1 MRVAVLGLGRM
12 GTAMAV
18 ALADAGHEVTG
29 WNRSPKTVPDLQV
42 VGELAE
48 AVDGA
53 EVIVIM
59 VIDGPAS
66 RAVLDRLDGSA
77 LVVNASTIGPDESR
91 ELAAVAVEKG
101 LRYVEAPVLG
111 SIPAVEASAL
121 TVLAGGDERDV
132 ETARPVLEVWTA
144 DGEIRHTGPIG
155 TATGLKLVA
164 NLSLGIAAAGLHDCV
179 QLGADLGLDRADVL
193 DVLQRGSLGGLVQR
207 KRARLD
213 ADDYDDADFTVG
225 ALAKDLAL
233 ARSAARTDLPVL
245 NAAAHLTAAAD
256 QTADL
261 AALAPTHPLRPRHG
275 PPPPDHSPPTPNPKI
290 SKNE

>member
-12 GTAMAV
+12 GAAMAA
-18 ALADAGHEVTG
+18 ALAGAGHEVTG
-29 WNRSPKTVPDLQV
+29 WNRSAKQVPGIRV
-42 VGELAE
+42 AEEVAE

-66 RAVLDRLDGSA
+66 RAVLDQLEGTA

-91 ELAAVAVEKG
+91 ELAAQATERG

-111 SIPAVEASAL
+111 SIPTVEASAL
-121 TVLAGGDERDV
+121 TVLAGGDEQDV
-132 ETARPVLEVWTA
+132 DTARPVLDAWTA
-144 DGEIRHTGPIG
+144 DGRIWHTGGIG

-179 QLGADLGLDRADVL
+179 RLGADLKLPRQDVL
-193 DVLQRGSLGGLVQR
+193 DVLQAGSLGGLVQR

-213 ADDYDDADFTVG
+213 DDHYDDADFTLG
-225 ALAKDLAL
+225 ALSKDLGL
-233 ARSAARTDLPVL
+233 ARSATETDLPVL
-245 NAAAHLTAAAD
+245 DAAARLAESAD
-256 QTADL
+256 PGADL
-261 AALAPTHPLRPRHG
+261 AALAAAPKLRR
-275 PPPPDHSPPTPNPKI
+275 
-290 SKNE
+290 

>member
-1 MRVAVLGLGRM
+1 MGRCGARVRGDVRVKVGVLGLGRM
-12 GTAMAV
+12 GAAMAV
-18 ALADAGHEVTG
+18 ALAGAGHEVTG
-29 WNRSPKTVPDLQV
+29 WNRRPKSVPGIEVADEV
-42 VGELAE
+42 AE
-48 AVDGA
+48 AVDSA
-53 EVIVIM
+53 EVVVIM

-66 RAVLDRLDGSA
+66 RAVLDQIEGSA

-91 ELAAVAVEKG
+91 ELAAHAAEKG

-111 SIPAVEASAL
+111 SIPAFEASAL

-179 QLGADLGLDRADVL
+179 HLGADLGLDRADVL
-193 DVLQRGSLGGLVQR
+193 DILQRGSLGGLVQR

-213 ADDYDDADFTVG
+213 ADDYDDADFALG
-225 ALAKDLAL
+225 ALGKDLAL
-233 ARSAARTDLPVL
+233 ARSAAKTDLPVL
-245 NAAAHLTAAAD
+245 AAAAHLTSKAD
-256 QTADL
+256 QDADL
-261 AALAPTHPLRPRHG
+261 SALASST
-275 PPPPDHSPPTPNPKI
+275 
-290 SKNE
+290 